1 MAQLWTAQM
10 RRNLGLEVEIKLVD
24 VPTAV
29 NTWVSGDFD
38 LGSWGY
44 GYNITDPDDY
54 VNAIYGPESRNYT
67 RWKHPKFLE
76 LLNVQL
82 SELDQEK
89 RLETLRAMEAI
100 LLKESPYIELFWA
113 KRNYMVSDQLHTEA
127 GAFVPAETI
136 QTALKWEHVW
146 LRS

>member
-1 MAQLWTAQM
+1 M
-10 RRNLGLEVEIKLVD
+10 
-24 VPTAV
+24 
-29 NTWVSGDFD
+29 
-38 LGSWGY
+38 
-44 GYNITDPDDY
+44 
-54 VNAIYGPESRNYT
+54 
-67 RWKHPKFLE
+67 
-76 LLNVQL
+76 QL

-113 KRNYMVSDQLHTEA
+113 KRNYIVSDQLTTEA